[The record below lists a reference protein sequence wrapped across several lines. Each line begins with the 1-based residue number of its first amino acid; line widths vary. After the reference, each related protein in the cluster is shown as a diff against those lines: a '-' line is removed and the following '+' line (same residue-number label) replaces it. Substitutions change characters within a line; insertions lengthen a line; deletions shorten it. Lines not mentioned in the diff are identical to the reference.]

1 MQATDFS
8 KKIRGT
14 AEIGL
19 DRLREYLESPDTA
32 NEKVGRA
39 GLQAV
44 RTYTSYES
52 QRVRSLSVAVS
63 TAKLMGIKG
72 DELRPVFDALV
83 PGAASAAR
91 PEPARKGR
99 K

>member
-1 MQATDFS
+1 MTTEAIST
-8 KKIRGT
+8 KIRGT

-32 NEKVGRA
+32 NEKVARA
-39 GLQAV
+39 GIQAV

-72 DELRPVFDALV
+72 DDLRPVFDALV
-83 PGAASAAR
+83 PGAASATLPA
-91 PEPARKGR
+91 PAHKARK
-99 K
+99 